1 MGMNRARWIALV
13 CLLLCCGFSV
23 VWGFSCAR
31 GVTGWADFKSVYYGT
46 KSLLQRH
53 DPYINSELNS
63 VYRADGG
70 DRLPEGIQESPV
82 LGPYINI
89 PTTSIF
95 VAPFA
100 LLPWE
105 TAHLLWTIVTADSLI
120 LAAFLMWN
128 LGARHAP
135 HLSLFLICFLLVNSE
150 ILFCGGNPAGIVI
163 SLCVVAVWC
172 FLEERYVP
180 AGILCLAVSL
190 AIKPHDAGLVWLY
203 FLLAGG
209 VYRKRALQ
217 SLLVMAAFAGL
228 TFLWVT
234 PIAPHW
240 IEELH
245 SNLSA
250 TSAPGGINEP
260 GPASFSGRKAS
271 MVIDLQAAVSVFRD
285 DPRIYNPVSY
295 LICGSLLLVW
305 SVRTLWLRFSQAG
318 AWIALAAVVPLTMLV
333 TYHRPWDAKLLLLAI
348 PACALLW
355 AEGGLIRWVALLV
368 TAAGIVSTADIPLVI
383 LSIFSSHLQVGTAGI
398 PGQILTL
405 VLMQPVPLILLAMG
419 IFYLWVYLRRDF
431 RRVAA
436 SDRG

>member
-1 MGMNRARWIALV
+1 
-13 CLLLCCGFSV
+13 
-23 VWGFSCAR
+23 
-31 GVTGWADFKSVYYGT
+31 
-46 KSLLQRH
+46 
-53 DPYINSELNS
+53 
-63 VYRADGG
+63 
-70 DRLPEGIQESPV
+70 
-82 LGPYINI
+82 
-89 PTTSIF
+89 
-95 VAPFA
+95 
-100 LLPWE
+100 
-105 TAHLLWTIVTADSLI
+105 
-120 LAAFLMWN
+120 
-128 LGARHAP
+128 
-135 HLSLFLICFLLVNSE
+135 
-150 ILFCGGNPAGIVI
+150 
-163 SLCVVAVWC
+163 
-172 FLEERYVP
+172 
-180 AGILCLAVSL
+180 
-190 AIKPHDAGLVWLY
+190 
-203 FLLAGG
+203 
-209 VYRKRALQ
+209 
-217 SLLVMAAFAGL
+217 
-228 TFLWVT
+228 
-234 PIAPHW
+234 
-240 IEELH
+240 
-245 SNLSA
+245 
-250 TSAPGGINEP
+250 
-260 GPASFSGRKAS
+260 

-285 DPRIYNPVSY
+285 DARIYNPVSY